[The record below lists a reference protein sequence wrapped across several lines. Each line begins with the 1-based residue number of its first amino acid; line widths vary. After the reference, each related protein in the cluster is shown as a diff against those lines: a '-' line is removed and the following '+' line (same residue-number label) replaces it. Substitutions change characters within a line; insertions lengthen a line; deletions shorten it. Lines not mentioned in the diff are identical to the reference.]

1 METKK
6 PNPIEVVITIE
17 GGVIQE
23 VTIPKGTGIVVK
35 VMDFDTEDA
44 DLSDLNK
51 PMPHSTLK
59 KKDKDEYYYES
70 FWTEA
75 DSP

>member
-6 PNPIEVVITIE
+6 PEPIEVVITIE

-23 VTIPKGTGIVVK
+23 VNIPKGTGVVVK

-59 KKDKDEYYYES
+59 ENKDHEYFYES
-70 FWTEA
+70 HWTEA
-75 DSP
+75 DTP

>member
-35 VMDFDTEDA
+35 VMDFDTGDATFDRIFIDALADVKTKVDAATAANRANGQVED
-44 DLSDLNK
+44 L
-51 PMPHSTLK
+51 
-59 KKDKDEYYYES
+59 
-70 FWTEA
+70 
-75 DSP
+75 